1 MLALVWNS
9 IRLGDIY
16 HLARSMMS
24 GKTFALPTGWWPH
37 EASRRLAILCVTT
50 VALLFARLQIM
61 GSQLPVFT
69 RYANAEKLITSVREK
84 VSIDR
89 AGYQSVIRYW
99 FVTVT
104 GNGTFHMIPYKLHDI
119 VTTAMSG

>member
-1 MLALVWNS
+1 MLSKSNKEFDPRSKVDYRHLAQWRPFLCSALLCDP

-24 GKTFALPTGWWPH
+24 GKSFALPAGWWPH
-37 EASRRLAILCVTT
+37 EASRRLAVLCVTT

-69 RYANAEKLITSVREK
+69 R
-84 VSIDR
+84 
-89 AGYQSVIRYW
+89 
-99 FVTVT
+99 
-104 GNGTFHMIPYKLHDI
+104 
-119 VTTAMSG
+119 

>member
-1 MLALVWNS
+1 MQKQQQRLQVKGCSSFPGSAYACAQYLRALAYRLSIEQRQWNNSIISTHPFFLFLFLLSGSLVQ

-37 EASRRLAILCVTT
+37 EASRRLAVLCVTT

-69 RYANAEKLITSVREK
+69 R
-84 VSIDR
+84 
-89 AGYQSVIRYW
+89 
-99 FVTVT
+99 
-104 GNGTFHMIPYKLHDI
+104 
-119 VTTAMSG
+119 